1 MRLGIF
7 GGTFNPVH
15 YGHLM
20 LAECAREQF
29 RLDEI
34 WLMPTATA
42 PHKIGREL
50 PDGRTRLAMVKL
62 AVRSHPNL
70 CACDLELRRGG
81 VSYTL
86 ETVQA
91 VHREHPSAKLFFI
104 MGSDMLRVP
113 WRGLPQLRRL
123 CTFLSAVRSAAHG
136 STIRRWP
143 GVRTI
148 TMPSLGISSSEIRAR
163 VRRGESIRYWV
174 PEAVAA
180 YIHRHRLYR

>member
-7 GGTFNPVH
+7 GGTFNPIH

-34 WLMPTATA
+34 WFMPTATP

-50 PDGRTRLAMVKL
+50 PGGRVRLAMVKL

-70 CACDLELRRGG
+70 CGCDLELRRGG

-86 ETVQA
+86 DTIQA
-91 VHREHPSAKLFFI
+91 VHREHPRARLFFI

-113 WRGLPQLRRL
+113 WRGLPTLRRL
-123 CTFLSAVRSAAHG
+123 CTFLAAERPDG
-136 STIRRWP
+136 AAKRWP

-148 TMPSLGISSSEIRAR
+148 NMPTLAISSSEIRAR

-174 PEAVAA
+174 PDAVAA